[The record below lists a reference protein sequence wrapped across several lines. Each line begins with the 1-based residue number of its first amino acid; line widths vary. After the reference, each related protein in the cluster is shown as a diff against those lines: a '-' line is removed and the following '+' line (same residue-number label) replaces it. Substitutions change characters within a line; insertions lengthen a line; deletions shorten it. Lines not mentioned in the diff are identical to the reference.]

1 MPPALPQNTYHMTR
15 TRNAR
20 RRMAATILL
29 AAGSIAGAGSAQA
42 QSCDSRPAQSHFAR
56 EDLRRAVSD
65 GDFATAQDFSDRAR
79 RELEQLASI
88 AVRCGCGPAQSRF
101 EAAAAQV
108 HQARDAETRRELRKT
123 VNETIRLFDEAM
135 QALRHCA
142 KR

>member
-1 MPPALPQNTYHMTR
+1 
-15 TRNAR
+15 
-20 RRMAATILL
+20 MAATILL
-29 AAGSIAGAGSAQA
+29 AASIAGAASAQA

-56 EDLRRAVSD
+56 EDLRRAVSE

-88 AVRCGCGPAQSRF
+88 ATRCGCAPAQSRF

-108 HQARDAETRRELRKT
+108 HHARDAETRRELRDT
-123 VNETIRLFDEAM
+123 VKQTIQLFDEAM
-135 QALRHCA
+135 LELRACA